1 MNAIIV
7 VLDSLRADHV
17 GCYGNDWIQTPAL
30 DALARESITFTRAFP
45 ESLPTIPMRRALHT
59 GRRTWPFRDW
69 LPQRGDIVRAYGW
82 QRIPEDQITL
92 AETLERQG
100 YQTALI
106 TDTYHQ
112 FKPSMNFH
120 RGFRQWR
127 WLRGQELDL
136 YGSRAL
142 VSRDEAQAVMP
153 DSLSGGAAE
162 LLRALVTQHLANQ
175 RQRRDEE
182 EDFQAARVFREAVQW
197 LEENQGVE
205 PFFLLVDSFDPHEPW
220 DPPREYVDLYDPGYS
235 GREVITP
242 RYGAADYL
250 SEGELR
256 HMRAL
261 YAGEVTMVDR
271 WLGLFLDRARE
282 LGMLEDTLLIVTSD
296 HGHQLGEHGLTGKV
310 SWGLWYELMDV
321 PLLVRV
327 PDGCGAGSRVD
338 AFVQHHDIAPT
349 VLKALGV
356 EPAAPMDGAVL
367 LDLAAGR
374 IAPRPY
380 ITSGFNNYVW
390 YRDDRWVYVGRNDGT
405 RPQLFDM
412 EADPLQ
418 EHDLSGEEAGLVE
431 ELHLRVLAEAGGPLP
446 VYTDVL
452 QQIDQGWYRV

>member
-1 MNAIIV
+1 VNAIIV

-17 GCYGNDWIQTPAL
+17 GCYGNDWMKTPTL
-30 DALARESITFTRAFP
+30 DALARESMTFTRAFP

-92 AETLERQG
+92 PETLEREG
-100 YQTALI
+100 YHTGFI
-106 TDTYHQ
+106 TDAYHQ

-127 WLRGQELDL
+127 WVRGQELDL

-142 VSRDEAQAVMP
+142 VKREEAQAVMP
-153 DSLSGGAAE
+153 DSLSGPAEE
-162 LLRALVTQHLANQ
+162 LLRALVSQHLANQ
-175 RQRRDEE
+175 RQRRGE
-182 EDFQAARVFREAVQW
+182 EDYQAPRVFREAMQW
-197 LEENQGVE
+197 LEENRDVE

-220 DPPREYVDLYDPGYS
+220 DPPREYVNLYDPGYT

-242 RYGAADYL
+242 RYGLSDYL
-250 SEGELR
+250 SEAELR

-282 LGMLEDTLLIVTSD
+282 LGMLEDTLLVVTSD
-296 HGHQLGEHGLTGKV
+296 HGHQIGEHGLTGKV

-321 PLLVRV
+321 PLFLRL
-327 PDGCGAGSRVD
+327 PDGTRAGTRVD
-338 AFVQHHDIAPT
+338 AFAQHHDIVPT

-356 EPAAPMDGAVL
+356 EPAAPLDGVDL

-374 IAPRPY
+374 LAPREHV
-380 ITSGFNNYVW
+380 TSGFNNYAW
-390 YRDDRWVYVGRNDGT
+390 YRDDRYVYINRNDGT
-405 RPQLFDM
+405 HPQLFDM
-412 EADPLQ
+412 QADPLQ
-418 EHDLSGEEAGLVE
+418 HQDLSAEEPKLVE
-431 ELHLRVLAEAGGPLP
+431 ELQRRVLAEAGGPLP

-452 QQIDQGWYRV
+452 KQIDVSWYRV